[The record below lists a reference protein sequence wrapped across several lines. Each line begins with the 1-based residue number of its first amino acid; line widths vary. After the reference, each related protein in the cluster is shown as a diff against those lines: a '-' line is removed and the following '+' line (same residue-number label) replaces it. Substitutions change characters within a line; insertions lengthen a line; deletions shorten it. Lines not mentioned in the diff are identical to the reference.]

1 MQPKISKKSSST
13 KKKEEAARL
22 KKRKDES
29 SDSDFIN
36 DDDDEDDEEMDI
48 QEYREFLAK
57 TFPSKHLDKKVKAG
71 KNLKEVLETE
81 SEDEE
86 DNKEKRSQPLKK
98 NTLRKKK
105 IVEEESEEDD
115 DDDEEYIPPKK
126 TNKKAIKK
134 PVNKK
139 KTKKEESSSE
149 EEEEDSEEETDVD
162 EPEVKGKTGKF
173 NIIFTIGSG
182 KNELDDEF
190 DDDDEDEDWL
200 TCSEENVTEN
210 EDDPVSSDEDS
221 SEEEEEEIDEEEL
234 VTKKNKNL
242 AKKSVV
248 KEPKEIMNDTNNPV
262 ETNNV
267 LSVLKDLQTKN
278 KDTELINECIKVCEE
293 KIKVNNKKQEKK
305 VVKQKERNDR
315 IFKRILRD
323 KNTMNDFEFFEKLE
337 LEQQKKIIKELREIN
352 KITRVEKPYRLTLL
366 EADIPLIFKSAALKK
381 ISSLRYM
388 EPGSGEFYK
397 IKNWVDTFMRI
408 PFGKYNNLPISIDDG
423 VEKCHDFMAVAQK
436 TLDDAV
442 YGLNDAKMQIMQ
454 LLGQLITNPKAIGT
468 AIAIHGPAG
477 TGKCMIYDT
486 PILMFDGSIK
496 MVQNIE
502 VGDSIMGDD
511 STARKILSLGRG
523 EDELYEIIPKK
534 GEKYGV
540 NSEHILCLKSSGL
553 NRIRICQ
560 NKNGT
565 TSYKVEYFNILSYKI
580 QSKRFNN
587 IEEANNYLNDK
598 KTEND
603 IIEISV
609 KNYLKLPKCIKNGL
623 KGYKVPVEFPSK
635 PVLFDPYII
644 GIWLGDGTSSSSAIT
659 NQDAVILHY
668 IKNEIK
674 KYNLN
679 LNFYSKYTYGISY
692 DMPDYDSRNNK
703 NYFLQVLKNYNLLNN
718 KHIPN
723 DYKFNEKKIQLE
735 LLAGIIDSDGSYCNK
750 GKYYDITQKNKILSD
765 DILFIA
771 RSLGFAA
778 YQKKCTS
785 FCTYKNEKVY
795 GTYYRICISG
805 NNLSDIPV
813 KCTRKMATERSQI
826 KNVLVTGITV
836 KPIGWGKYYGFTID
850 NNHRY
855 LLGDFTVTH
864 NTSIVKEGIS
874 KILNRPF
881 AFIALGGATDSSFL
895 EGHGYTYEGSTWGKI
910 VQILIDSKCMNPVI
924 YFDELDKISDTP
936 KGEEITGI
944 LTHLTDTSQNSQF
957 HDKYF
962 SEIDFD
968 LSKCLFIFSYND
980 ESKVNP
986 ILKDRM
992 YRIQTKG
999 YNQKQKTVITNNH
1012 LLPKIREQVRFE
1024 TEDIIIPDETIHYMV
1039 DNFCNKEDGVR
1050 NLKRCLEII
1059 YTKLNLYRLMRP
1071 GSNLFEEDMALKVE
1085 FPFKVTK
1092 DIVDKLIKTNKENVS
1107 ALHSLYV

>member
-1 MQPKISKKSSST
+1 MSKDKQPKISKKSSST

-29 SDSDFIN
+29 SDSDYVS
-36 DDDDEDDEEMDI
+36 DDDDEDEEMDI
-48 QEYREFLAK
+48 QEYREFLSK
-57 TFPSKHLDKKVKAG
+57 TFPSKHIDKKVNAG
-71 KNLKEVLETE
+71 KKLKEVLE
-81 SEDEE
+81 EE
-86 DNKEKRSQPLKK
+86 PVLDKRNKP

-105 IVEEESEEDD
+105 IVESESEEDD
-115 DDDEEYIPPKK
+115 DEDDDEEYIPKK
-126 TNKKAIKK
+126 SSNKKVVKK
-134 PVNKK
+134 PNNKK
-139 KTKKEESSSE
+139 KIVEEDIASSSE
-149 EEEEDSEEETDVD
+149 EDSDD

-182 KNELDDEF
+182 NNEHDDEF
-190 DDDDEDEDWL
+190 DDEDDEDWL
-200 TCSEENVTEN
+200 TCSEENETEN

-221 SEEEEEEIDEEEL
+221 DDDEEEEEEEEPVIKKKKTPIVKETNKPILNEKIEEE
-234 VTKKNKNL
+234 KQ
-242 AKKSVV
+242 
-248 KEPKEIMNDTNNPV
+248 PV
-262 ETNNV
+262 EPDNV
-267 LSVLKDLQTKN
+267 LSILKDLQTKN

-293 KIKVNNKKQEKK
+293 KIKVNKKKQEKK
-305 VVKQKERNDR
+305 ITKQKERNDR

-337 LEQQKKIIKELREIN
+337 LDQQKKIIKELREIN

-477 TGKCMIYDT
+477 TGK
-486 PILMFDGSIK
+486 
-496 MVQNIE
+496 
-502 VGDSIMGDD
+502 
-511 STARKILSLGRG
+511 
-523 EDELYEIIPKK
+523 
-534 GEKYGV
+534 
-540 NSEHILCLKSSGL
+540 
-553 NRIRICQ
+553 
-560 NKNGT
+560 
-565 TSYKVEYFNILSYKI
+565 
-580 QSKRFNN
+580 
-587 IEEANNYLNDK
+587 
-598 KTEND
+598 
-603 IIEISV
+603 
-609 KNYLKLPKCIKNGL
+609 
-623 KGYKVPVEFPSK
+623 
-635 PVLFDPYII
+635 
-644 GIWLGDGTSSSSAIT
+644 
-659 NQDAVILHY
+659 
-668 IKNEIK
+668 
-674 KYNLN
+674 
-679 LNFYSKYTYGISY
+679 
-692 DMPDYDSRNNK
+692 
-703 NYFLQVLKNYNLLNN
+703 
-718 KHIPN
+718 
-723 DYKFNEKKIQLE
+723 
-735 LLAGIIDSDGSYCNK
+735 
-750 GKYYDITQKNKILSD
+750 
-765 DILFIA
+765 
-771 RSLGFAA
+771 
-778 YQKKCTS
+778 
-785 FCTYKNEKVY
+785 
-795 GTYYRICISG
+795 
-805 NNLSDIPV
+805 
-813 KCTRKMATERSQI
+813 
-826 KNVLVTGITV
+826 
-836 KPIGWGKYYGFTID
+836 
-850 NNHRY
+850 
-855 LLGDFTVTH
+855 
-864 NTSIVKEGIS
+864 TSIVKEGIS

-1012 LLPKIREQVRFE
+1012 LLPKIREQVRFG

>member
-1 MQPKISKKSSST
+1 MPKDIQTKISKKSSST
-13 KKKEEAARL
+13 KKKEEASRL
-22 KKRKDES
+22 RRRKDES
-29 SDSDFIN
+29 SDSDFVG
-36 DDDDEDDEEMDI
+36 DDEDEDEDEEMDM

-71 KNLKEVLETE
+71 KKLKEVLE
-81 SEDEE
+81 EE
-86 DNKEKRSQPLKK
+86 PEPMNKDKRTRNIKK
-98 NTLRKKK
+98 NK
-105 IVEEESEEDD
+105 IIEEESEDD
-115 DDDEEYIPPKK
+115 DEDEEYIPKK
-126 TNKKAIKK
+126 SNKKIIKK

-149 EEEEDSEEETDVD
+149 EEEEDSEEDDDDDD
-162 EPEVKGKTGKF
+162 EPEVKGKAGKF

-182 KNELDDEF
+182 NNELDDEF
-190 DDDDEDEDWL
+190 DDDEDDDWL

-210 EDDPVSSDEDS
+210 EDDPVSTDEDT
-221 SEEEEEEIDEEEL
+221 EEEEEEEEDEEKIIKK
-234 VTKKNKNL
+234 KKNL
-242 AKKSVV
+242 VKKTVE
-248 KEPKEIMNDTNNPV
+248 KEPIIEEKQTIKEAQSLEPD
-262 ETNNV
+262 NV
-267 LSVLKDLQTKN
+267 LSLLKDLQTKN

-293 KIKVNNKKQEKK
+293 KIKVTKKKQEKK
-305 VVKQKERNDR
+305 VTKQKERNDR

-337 LEQQKKIIKELREIN
+337 LDQQKKIIKELREIN

-477 TGKCMIYDT
+477 TGK
-486 PILMFDGSIK
+486 
-496 MVQNIE
+496 
-502 VGDSIMGDD
+502 
-511 STARKILSLGRG
+511 
-523 EDELYEIIPKK
+523 
-534 GEKYGV
+534 
-540 NSEHILCLKSSGL
+540 
-553 NRIRICQ
+553 
-560 NKNGT
+560 
-565 TSYKVEYFNILSYKI
+565 
-580 QSKRFNN
+580 
-587 IEEANNYLNDK
+587 
-598 KTEND
+598 
-603 IIEISV
+603 
-609 KNYLKLPKCIKNGL
+609 
-623 KGYKVPVEFPSK
+623 
-635 PVLFDPYII
+635 
-644 GIWLGDGTSSSSAIT
+644 
-659 NQDAVILHY
+659 
-668 IKNEIK
+668 
-674 KYNLN
+674 
-679 LNFYSKYTYGISY
+679 
-692 DMPDYDSRNNK
+692 
-703 NYFLQVLKNYNLLNN
+703 
-718 KHIPN
+718 
-723 DYKFNEKKIQLE
+723 
-735 LLAGIIDSDGSYCNK
+735 
-750 GKYYDITQKNKILSD
+750 
-765 DILFIA
+765 
-771 RSLGFAA
+771 
-778 YQKKCTS
+778 
-785 FCTYKNEKVY
+785 
-795 GTYYRICISG
+795 
-805 NNLSDIPV
+805 
-813 KCTRKMATERSQI
+813 
-826 KNVLVTGITV
+826 
-836 KPIGWGKYYGFTID
+836 
-850 NNHRY
+850 
-855 LLGDFTVTH
+855 
-864 NTSIVKEGIS
+864 TSIVKEGIS

-1012 LLPKIREQVRFE
+1012 LLPKIREQVRFKI
-1024 TEDIIIPDETIHYMV
+1024 EDIIIPDETIHYMV

-1092 DIVDKLIKTNKENVS
+1092 DIVDKLIKTNKENVT
-1107 ALHSLYV
+1107 ALHSLYI